1 MTQPPPSTPDWEAQE
16 PVGEVSLSGRD
27 TLVATNVRRGQ
38 TWYLRLQVHRQEV
51 VNGVATS
58 VPGQRGVILPTTA
71 LLPVLNLLQRSVEVL
86 PFTPAEEPDDADDW
100 FREELQP

>member
-1 MTQPPPSTPDWEAQE
+1 MTEPSTPYWDAQE

-51 VNGVATS
+51 VNGVSTS

-71 LLPVLNLLQRSVEVL
+71 LLPVLDLLQRSVELL
-86 PFTPAEEPDDADDW
+86 PFTPADEPDDAADW
-100 FREELQP
+100 FGERTQP